1 MRFRFHVA
9 FSFLVLMYVSAV
21 SAWQTSIF
29 QTCMGAPVRRMTA
42 AQKGTRLMMMSDV
55 GDWQSIAGDSVQK
68 RVVLAGD

>member
-1 MRFRFHVA
+1 
-9 FSFLVLMYVSAV
+9 MYVSAV

-42 AQKGTRLMMMSDV
+42 AQKGTRLMSQPLKMMSDV

>member
-1 MRFRFHVA
+1 
-9 FSFLVLMYVSAV
+9 
-21 SAWQTSIF
+21 
-29 QTCMGAPVRRMTA
+29 MTA